1 MRNDYAK
8 VKESLE
14 AFVVLYETVLKTE
27 ILDNDKKSLIEAVLF
42 FAKETL
48 KHVRNAENAEKHDR
62 PKEEIDNIYKKC
74 EYCMLAVTA
83 INNSL

>member
-27 ILDNDKKSLIEAVLF
+27 ILDNDKKLLVEAVLF
-42 FAKETL
+42 FCKRNTETC
-48 KHVRNAENAEKHDR
+48 
-62 PKEEIDNIYKKC
+62 KKC
-74 EYCMLAVTA
+74 
-83 INNSL
+83 